1 MNALNLKNA
10 IMNGKFDDVLEKIYP
25 TKVEVRKERL
35 CKAVDSFVELY
46 GDCEDIMLFSV
57 PGRSEISGNHTDHN
71 YGKVIAASV
80 DCDIIAVAAPS
91 GDEIVKVKSEGYP
104 GDVIN
109 LNHTVPGY
117 YPYFKSASVVA
128 GMCRAFQDKGYN
140 VKGLNSYTTSNVLK
154 GSGLSSS
161 AAFEVMVGNMLNHL
175 FNEGKVENSEIA
187 IMAQWAENTFF
198 GKPCGLMDQ
207 MACALGGFVN
217 IDFKDPKNPII
228 NKKNFDLTA
237 LNYNLCI
244 VNTGGSHSDLN
255 DDYASIPSEMKAVAG
270 FFGKPVL
277 RDITV
282 KQLIT
287 NGQQIRKLH
296 GDRAYLRALHFV
308 NENERVD
315 VISKAM
321 DNGDID
327 TFLEYI
333 EKSGNSSYKM
343 LQNVYS
349 NGNPSE
355 QGISVALAVS
365 EEYIAS
371 IDKKAV
377 CRVHGGGFAGTMQA
391 FIPDGYTEGY
401 KKMVDTVMGEG
412 SCMVMHVRPYGAIRI
427 G

>member
-1 MNALNLKNA
+1 MNAANLKNS
-10 IMNGKFDDVLEKIYP
+10 IISGKCDELFNKIYP
-25 TKVEVRKERL
+25 TKVEERKKRIID
-35 CKAVDSFVELY
+35 AIDSFLGIY
-46 GDCEDIMLFSV
+46 GDSEDIMVFSV

-71 YGKVIAASV
+71 HGKVIAASV

-91 GDEIVKVKSEGYP
+91 GDDIVKVKSEGYP
-104 GDVIN
+104 GDVIS
-109 LNHTVPGY
+109 LKHTVPGH

-128 GMCRAFQDKGYN
+128 GMCRAFQDRGYT

-161 AAFEVMVGNMLNHL
+161 AAFEVMVGNMINHL
-175 FNEGKVENSEIA
+175 FNDGKVENSEIA
-187 IMAQWAENTFF
+187 IMAQWSENVFF

-217 IDFKDPKNPII
+217 IDFNDPKNPVI

-255 DDYASIPSEMKAVAG
+255 DDYASIPEEMKYVAAQ
-270 FFGKPVL
+270 FGNTVL
-277 RDITV
+277 RGVTV
-282 KQLIT
+282 EGLIE
-287 NGQQIRKLH
+287 NGEKIRRIV

-308 NENERVD
+308 KENERVD
-315 VISKAM
+315 IISRAM
-321 DNGDID
+321 DEGDID

-349 NGNPSE
+349 NSNPSE
-355 QGISVALAVS
+355 QGISVALAIS
-365 EEYIAS
+365 NEYIES

-401 KKMVDTVMGEG
+401 CKIIDKVMGEG

-427 G
+427 I